1 MKNFVFISPHFPDCF
16 WKFCLALKNR
26 GFCVLGIG
34 DCPYDRL
41 QGELKYA
48 LTEYY
53 CCYDMENYENE
64 KRAVA
69 YFENKYGHIDFLESN
84 NEFWLEKDAML
95 RKDFNI
101 TTGPFPDEV
110 KFYKHKSLQK
120 EIIKSGGKK

>member
-69 YFENKYGHIDFLESN
+69 YFENIAEAAL
-84 NEFWLEKDAML
+84 WLDEK
-95 RKDFNI
+95 
-101 TTGPFPDEV
+101 E
-110 KFYKHKSLQK
+110 KFYRKNKIPFAIYLDTGLR
-120 EIIKSGGKK
+120 ENEGYLWDD

>member
-69 YFENKYGHIDFLESN
+69 YFEKKYGHIDFLQ
-84 NEFWLEKDAML
+84 
-95 RKDFNI
+95 
-101 TTGPFPDEV
+101 T
-110 KFYKHKSLQK
+110 
-120 EIIKSGGKK
+120 